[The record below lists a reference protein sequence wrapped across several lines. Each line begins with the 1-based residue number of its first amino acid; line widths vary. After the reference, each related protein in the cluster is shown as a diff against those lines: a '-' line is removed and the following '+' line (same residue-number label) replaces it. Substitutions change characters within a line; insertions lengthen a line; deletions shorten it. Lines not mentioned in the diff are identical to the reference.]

1 MKSFTKKSLAG
12 LFAVSMITSLNFV
25 IPATS
30 SATGTP
36 VKGGDLVVVRGDIE
50 TSLVPSIPPD
60 NASIWVLEEIF
71 DTLLF
76 PAQDGKSL
84 LPGLATKWTQ
94 SKDGLS
100 WTFNLRHGVKFSNGK
115 AMSSKDVKFSIEENT
130 KGSNWG
136 FLNANISKI
145 TTPDANTVVISTK
158 TPYSPLPS
166 AIATFANAVIPYN
179 YGGVSKDAFGKNPIG
194 TGPFKLSKWT
204 LGQSI
209 KLVRNPYYWEAG
221 KPYLNSVTFN
231 LVTDSNTRANQLA
244 GNQAQI
250 NEFPPFSSIK
260 TLKGQSKITVSAF
273 PSSATNFLV
282 LNNSKAPF
290 NDVHARRALAYLVD
304 KNAINNAV
312 LFGAGTPAGA
322 FMWPAGWAHDA
333 SIKGRDYS
341 VAKAK
346 AELALSATPNGFS
359 ANIMIPSGNAD
370 QNSMA
375 QILQAAAAQAGITL
389 TIQQLDPSAWN
400 DARSNKSFDICYTLV
415 TTDMMDPDEIINVDA
430 VYNGGAFS
438 LFTYYDNKDVAA
450 WAAKAVTFQ
459 DQVKRKALYDKIQV
473 QVEADAPLVP
483 LYYAP
488 VVYSYS
494 KKVQNFHTYVTG
506 NYNLRNVWLSK

>member
-250 NEFPPFSSIK
+250 NEFPPF
-260 TLKGQSKITVSAF
+260 
-273 PSSATNFLV
+273 
-282 LNNSKAPF
+282 
-290 NDVHARRALAYLVD
+290 
-304 KNAINNAV
+304 
-312 LFGAGTPAGA
+312 
-322 FMWPAGWAHDA
+322 
-333 SIKGRDYS
+333 
-341 VAKAK
+341 
-346 AELALSATPNGFS
+346 
-359 ANIMIPSGNAD
+359 
-370 QNSMA
+370 
-375 QILQAAAAQAGITL
+375 
-389 TIQQLDPSAWN
+389 
-400 DARSNKSFDICYTLV
+400 
-415 TTDMMDPDEIINVDA
+415 
-430 VYNGGAFS
+430 
-438 LFTYYDNKDVAA
+438 
-450 WAAKAVTFQ
+450 
-459 DQVKRKALYDKIQV
+459 
-473 QVEADAPLVP
+473 
-483 LYYAP
+483 
-488 VVYSYS
+488 
-494 KKVQNFHTYVTG
+494 
-506 NYNLRNVWLSK
+506 